1 MTQRYPQP
9 PSGSHRGRKL
19 AQRAPEPSGL
29 PSQGLPEPQDPP
41 EGLRWSLGQERAE
54 LQKMLS
60 FEMPQSPREEDP
72 QEQKEET
79 PQGQSRGALQG

>member
-41 EGLRWSLGQERAE
+41 EGLRSLEPGPGEGRASE
-54 LQKMLS
+54 NAE
-60 FEMPQSPREEDP
+60 F
-72 QEQKEET
+72 
-79 PQGQSRGALQG
+79 